1 MKRKETYKLFKRGL
15 ALLLSLTISMN
26 TGVVGNNLGKTKA
39 VKADGV
45 DNKVTFADFELPYN
59 GLSSGNQLVSD
70 DERHTVLK
78 YITTSG
84 GGSDEVTIK
93 STDQVPVDV
102 TGMTK
107 LVVTI
112 KDTQGSNTIRVN
124 VGNKGEQWSDGSTIQ
139 GEWCEI
145 EMPLSKW
152 GITDGQIS
160 QIKIYEWN
168 KGTYFIDDIY
178 FSNEDG
184 TNKVTFQDFEK
195 TLVINNPSDNK
206 ITAQDKKS
214 GETSLLY
221 QKTEGDVQI
230 TYPDTEGVD
239 ATGKENLIIWI
250 KDTNGDNNFELQLT
264 DANGG
269 TSKSGYWTTAKSV
282 KNQWAPIVVPMS
294 DITSDSSLDITKI
307 VKVKIWEYN
316 NGAYY
321 IDDIYFS
328 NTIPP
333 NMPEFSHAEGNYGE
347 AFDLS
352 LTSEDGTFIYYTTDG
367 TVPTEASD
375 LYTDA
380 ISITTT
386 TTVKAVA
393 VREGESSA
401 IVTAVF
407 TIRPNELQ
415 TKTIL
420 HNFEQQ
426 PIKMVNA
433 TITSEDKY
441 FGEKSAAYV
450 VSSSSSPNEESS
462 FYVES
467 ENSVDAK
474 YYDYFI
480 FWLKDTQGSNT
491 VMLQFVDEDDNMTNW
506 AWYNNSSS
514 ASGKSVKNQWIEYA
528 IPMSQIEKKEN
539 VDLTRIK
546 GVRIGQW
553 NSGTYYIDDMYFSNT
568 LAPKTPVAN
577 YNSGTYEQLTDIKL
591 TTTNTDCNIYYTT
604 DGTEPT
610 IDSTVYTVPFAITK
624 DTILK
629 AITARSADDFS
640 GVATYNYRIKSLPES
655 GDVTFYTFENSIDQI
670 QTSYGVRFEKSK
682 DAIEG
687 ENSLECNMYTVSGNP
702 SEKIRSIFLKLE
714 DDKTVDI
721 RKSNYVTFYVKDIQ
735 GYNLPTVFLKD
746 KFGMVVSGKVAST
759 TIYGEWTKCYVYL
772 DDLDSKKQLDKAYIS
787 EVGIG
792 FNNTGTYLID
802 NVSFA
807 EYVYGSSE
815 VITDD
820 VVANAMTDTEYVGSC
835 TTELF
840 AKDGAAI
847 YYTTNGKEPTKN
859 SNLYTKAITLTKTAT
874 IKAIAVKDGVTGPVC
889 EFTYVV
895 KPGNVVI
902 THGEAGTYDDF
913 AVVELVSSPGAS
925 IYYTLDGSEPDKA
938 KLLYK
943 KAFRVD
949 ENTTLK
955 AVAYGLDGSAGEI
968 ETWEYTIN
976 KKEVTPPEEDNQVVV
991 SNFLKTDGK
1000 VIRDSFGKGDE
1011 VILRGTNAGGWLVTE
1026 NWQCP
1031 VDGVDLVRILE
1042 TFTERFGEKV
1052 ANELISLYQDHWWTE
1067 KDFDLAKA
1075 EGVNVLR
1082 LPITYFEMAN
1092 TDGSLKEDAFKRLD
1106 WFVEQAKKRDLY
1118 VMIDM
1123 HGAFGSQNGKD
1134 HSGDTTIADVGRFY
1148 GEEENIEKTIK
1159 LWEAIAERYK
1169 DEPMVCGYDLLN
1181 EPSTSGTM
1189 QYDVYD
1195 RIYRAIRAI
1204 DKNHMIFMQA
1214 IWEPTDLPDPALYG
1228 WENVVYQYHFY
1239 QWNDLN
1245 SLNSQLNFINNK
1257 VSLVNEST
1265 NYNVPVFIGEFTF
1278 FANTE
1283 SWKQC
1288 LEIFEREGWSYTTW
1302 TFKVSDGGEGSS
1314 WGIYT
1319 KKSNTV
1325 NIGSDSEETIR
1336 SKWSEVTTDTFTRNT
1351 EIANILKGFFE
1362 KNTAVK
1368 IPYEDNSNN
1377 NGGNPG
1383 TTPGGSEGTPGGT
1396 DGTPG
1401 GTEGTPGG
1409 ITDGTTKPDDDEKQ
1423 DNTNESN
1430 EVTVPSSVKKLQ
1442 EKIKIALDVKK
1453 IYVSGNKGNVAQ
1465 IKITVPD
1472 GLNQVVKFSY
1482 DKTKTNEV
1490 IVTYTSKNPKVA
1502 TVSKTGKI
1510 TAKKTGKVTIVVIT
1524 ELRDGT
1530 KITKNCVVEVKKATI
1545 SLVNK
1550 VSSMKAGKE
1559 QTIKIDCNGYKA
1571 STITWKSSNS
1581 AIVSVGS
1588 NKGKTQVK
1596 LKAKKKGTA
1605 NIIIYSNGKKVK
1617 TIKITVK

>member
-1 MKRKETYKLFKRGL
+1 MKRNKLLKRGF
-15 ALLLSLTISMN
+15 ALLLSLAISMN
-26 TGVVGNNLGKTKA
+26 TGGFANNLSGMNT
-39 VKADGV
+39 VKADGI
-45 DNKVTFADFELPYN
+45 DNKITFADFELPFN
-59 GLSSGNQLVSD
+59 GVSSGNQLVSD
-70 DERHTVLK
+70 DERQTVLK

-93 STDQVPVDV
+93 GVDQVPVDI
-102 TGMTK
+102 TDMTK
-107 LVVTI
+107 LVITI

-124 VGNKGEQWSDGSTIQ
+124 VDNKGEQWSNDSTVQ

-145 EMPLSKW
+145 EMPLNKW
-152 GITDGQIS
+152 GITDNQIS

-184 TNKVTFQDFEK
+184 TSKIVFQDFEK
-195 TLVINNPSDNK
+195 AMGINNPSYNM
-206 ITAQDKKS
+206 ITAKDKKS
-214 GETSLLY
+214 GDTSLLY

-230 TYPDTEGVD
+230 THPVVEGVD
-239 ATGKENLIIWI
+239 ATGKDNLIIWI
-250 KDTNGDNNFELQLT
+250 KDTKGDNNFELQLT

-269 TSKSGYWTTAKSV
+269 TSKSGYWTTTNAV
-282 KNQWAPIVVPMS
+282 KNQWVPIVVPM
-294 DITSDSSLDITKI
+294 TELTAGDSTLNISKI
-307 VKVKIWEYN
+307 VKVKIWEFN
-316 NGAYY
+316 NGEYY

-328 NTIPP
+328 NAIPP
-333 NMPEFSHAEGNYGE
+333 KMPEFSHEKGNYSD
-347 AFDLS
+347 AFELILLAEVGAD
-352 LTSEDGTFIYYTTDG
+352 IYYTTDG
-367 TVPTEASD
+367 TIPTESSA
-375 LYTDA
+375 LYTEA
-380 ISITTT
+380 IAITTT
-386 TTVKAVA
+386 TTIKAMA

-401 IVTAVF
+401 IATAVYV
-407 TIRPNELQ
+407 IRPNELP
-415 TKTIL
+415 TKTVL
-420 HNFEQQ
+420 HNFEQE
-426 PIKMVNA
+426 PTVLVNA
-433 TITSEDKY
+433 ALTSEDKY
-441 FGEKSAAYV
+441 TGEKSAAYV
-450 VSSSSSPNEESS
+450 VGSSGSPNEESS
-462 FYVES
+462 FYVEAD
-467 ENSVDAK
+467 NSLDCK
-474 YYDYFI
+474 YYDYFV
-480 FWLKDTQGSNT
+480 FWLKDTQGNNN
-491 VMLQFVDEDDNMTNW
+491 VMLQFVDEDNNMTNW
-506 AWYNNSSS
+506 AWYDNVAS
-514 ASGKSVKNQWIEYA
+514 ASGKSVKNQWTEYA
-528 IPMSQIEKKEN
+528 IPMSQIEQKEK

-553 NSGTYYIDDMYFSNT
+553 NAGAYYIDDMYFSNA

-577 YNSGTYEQLTDIKL
+577 YNSGTYEQLTDITL
-591 TTTNTDCNIYYTT
+591 TTTNTDCQIYYTT
-604 DGTEPT
+604 DGTQPT
-610 IDSTVYTVPFAITK
+610 LDSTIYTAPFAVTK
-624 DTILK
+624 DTTLK

-640 GVATYNYRIKSLPES
+640 SVATYNYRIKALPEN
-655 GDVTFYTFENSIDQI
+655 GDVMFHTFENGIGQI
-670 QTSYGVRFEKSK
+670 QNAYGVRYALKQ

-687 ENSLECNMYTVSGNP
+687 GYSLKCDMYTVSGNP
-702 SEKIRSIFLKLE
+702 SEKVRSVFLKLE
-714 DDKTVDI
+714 DEKTVDI
-721 RKSNYVTFYVKDIQ
+721 RKSNYLTFYVKDLQ
-735 GYNLPTVFLKD
+735 GYNLPTVLLKD
-746 KFGMVVSGKVAST
+746 KFGTVVSSKVAGST
-759 TIYGEWTKCYVYL
+759 VYGEWTKCYVYL
-772 DDLDSKKQLDKAYIS
+772 DDLDSKKELDRAYIS
-787 EVGIG
+787 EVSLG
-792 FNNTGTYLID
+792 FNNTGIYLID
-802 NVSFA
+802 SVSFA
-807 EYVYGSSE
+807 EYVYGINNE

-820 VVANAMTDTEYVGSC
+820 VVANAATDKEYVGSC

-840 AKDGAAI
+840 AKDGATI

-859 SNLYTKAITLTKTAT
+859 SNLYTKAITLTKTTT
-874 IKAIAVKDGVTGPVC
+874 IKAISVKDDVTGPIS

-902 THGEAGTYDDF
+902 THGAAGTYDEF
-913 AVVELVSSPGAS
+913 AVVELVSSSGAN
-925 IYYTLDGSEPDKA
+925 IYYTLDGSEPDKT

-955 AVAYGLDGSAGEI
+955 AVSYGLDGSVSEI
-968 ETWEYTIN
+968 ESWEYAIN
-976 KKEVTPPEEDNQVVV
+976 KKEVIPPEDNPIVV
-991 SNFLKTDGK
+991 SNFLRTDGK
-1000 VIRDSFGKGDE
+1000 VIRDNFGKGDE

-1031 VDGVDLVRILE
+1031 VDAVDLVTIVE
-1042 TFTERFGEKV
+1042 TFTERFGAKV

-1092 TDGSLKEDAFKRLD
+1092 TDGSLKEDAFERLN
-1106 WFVEQAKKRDLY
+1106 WFIEEAKKRDIY

-1134 HSGDTTIADVGRFY
+1134 HSGDTTIADIGRFY

-1159 LWEAIAERYK
+1159 LWEAIATRYK

-1214 IWEPTDLPDPALYG
+1214 IWEPTDLPDPELYG

-1257 VSLVNEST
+1257 VSLINEAT

-1325 NIGSDSEETIR
+1325 NIKSDSEATIR

-1362 KNTAVK
+1362 KNGTVK
-1368 IPYEDNSNN
+1368 IPYTDNSNN
-1377 NGGNPG
+1377 NGGNSG
-1383 TTPGGSEGTPGGT
+1383 NTPGGT
-1396 DGTPG
+1396 
-1401 GTEGTPGG
+1401 TESG
-1409 ITDGTTKPDDDEKQ
+1409 ENEEQ
-1423 DNTNESN
+1423 DNSGESN
-1430 EVTVPSSVKKLQ
+1430 QLTVPSSVKKLQ
-1442 EKIKIALDVKK
+1442 EKIKITLNAKK
-1453 IYVSGNKGNVAQ
+1453 IYASGNKGNVAQ
-1465 IKITVPD
+1465 IKATIPE

-1490 IVTYTSKNPKVA
+1490 IVTYTSENPKIA

-1510 TAKKTGKVTIVVIT
+1510 TAKKTGKVTIVVTT

-1530 KITKNCVVEVKKATI
+1530 KIATNCVVEVEKATI
-1545 SLVNK
+1545 SLVKK
-1550 VSSMKAGKE
+1550 VTTMKAGKE
-1559 QTIKIDCNGYKA
+1559 QTIKIDCKGFKT

-1581 AIVSVGS
+1581 DIVSVGT

-1596 LKAKKKGTA
+1596 LKAKKKGTS
-1605 NIIIYSNGKKVK
+1605 NIIIYSSGKKVK
-1617 TIKITVK
+1617 TIKIIVK

>member
-1 MKRKETYKLFKRGL
+1 MKGKETYKLLKRGL

-26 TGVVGNNLGKTKA
+26 TGGIGSNLGVMKA
-39 VKADGV
+39 VKADGI
-45 DNKVTFADFELPYN
+45 DNKVTFADFELPFN

-70 DERHTVLK
+70 EERHSVLK

-93 STDQVPVDV
+93 SMDQVPVDV

-124 VGNKGEQWSDGSTIQ
+124 VGNKGEQWSNDSTVQ

-145 EMPLSKW
+145 VMPLSKW

-178 FSNEDG
+178 FTNEDG
-184 TNKVTFQDFEK
+184 TSKIVYQDFEK
-195 TLVINNPSDNK
+195 TIGINNPSANK
-206 ITAQDKKS
+206 ITPQEKKS
-214 GETSLLY
+214 GDTSLLY
-221 QKTEGDVQI
+221 KKTDGDIQI
-230 TYPDTEGVD
+230 THPDTDGVD
-239 ATGKENLIIWI
+239 ATGKENLIIWM

-269 TSKSGYWTTAKSV
+269 TSKSGYWTTAKAV
-282 KNQWAPIVVPMS
+282 KNQWAPIVVPMADLTS
-294 DITSDSSLDITKI
+294 DDSSLDITKI
-307 VKVKIWEYN
+307 IKVKMWEYN
-316 NGAYY
+316 NGEYY

-328 NTIPP
+328 NVIPP
-333 NMPEFSHAEGNYGE
+333 SIPGFSHAQGNYSE
-347 AFDLS
+347 AFDLT
-352 LTSEDGTFIYYTTDG
+352 LTAESGTDIYYTTDG
-367 TVPTEASD
+367 TVPTISSK
-375 LYTDA
+375 LYVDA

-386 TTVKAVA
+386 TTVKAMT
-393 VREGESSA
+393 VREGESSSIA
-401 IVTAVF
+401 TVVF

-420 HNFEQQ
+420 HDFEQQ
-426 PIKMVNA
+426 PIKIVNA
-433 TITSEDKY
+433 TITSTDRF

-450 VSSSSSPNEESS
+450 VSSSASPNEESS

-474 YYDYFI
+474 YYDYFV
-480 FWLKDTQGSNT
+480 FWLKDTQGNNNI
-491 VMLQFVDEDDNMTNW
+491 MLQFVDEDNNMTNW

-514 ASGKSVKNQWIEYA
+514 TSGKSVKNQWTEYA
-528 IPMSQIEKKEN
+528 IPMSQIQKKDN
-539 VDLTRIK
+539 IDLTRIK

-553 NSGTYYIDDMYFSNT
+553 NSATYYIDDMYFSNT
-568 LAPKTPVAN
+568 LAPKIPVSN
-577 YNSGTYEQLTDIKL
+577 YNSGTYEQLTDITL
-591 TTTNTDCNIYYTT
+591 TTTNTDCKIYYTT

-610 IDSTVYTVPFAITK
+610 IDSTIYTAPFAITE
-624 DTILK
+624 DTTLK

-640 GVATYNYRIKSLPES
+640 GVATYNYRIKALPDN
-655 GDVTFYTFENSIDQI
+655 GDVTFNTFEGGIDQI
-670 QTSYGVRFEKSK
+670 QNAYGVRYTQKL

-687 ENSLECNMYTVSGNP
+687 DYSLSCDMYTVSGNP
-702 SEKIRSIFLKLE
+702 SEKVRSVFLRLE
-714 DDKTVDI
+714 DDNTVDI
-721 RKSNYVTFYVKDIQ
+721 RKSNYITFYVKDLQ
-735 GYNLPTVFLKD
+735 GYNLSTVFLKD
-746 KFGMVVSGKVAST
+746 KFGMIVSGKVAST
-759 TIYGEWTKCYVYL
+759 TVYGEWTKCYVYL
-772 DDLDSKKQLDKAYIS
+772 DELDSKKQLDRAYIS

-802 NVSFA
+802 SVLFEEN
-807 EYVYGSSE
+807 VYGINSE
-815 VITDD
+815 VTTDD
-820 VVANAMTDTEYVGSC
+820 VLANAVMEKEYVGSC

-840 AKDGAAI
+840 AKAGADI
-847 YYTTNGKEPTKN
+847 YYTTNGKEPTKS
-859 SNLYTKAITLTKTAT
+859 SNLYTKAITLTKTTT
-874 IKAIAVKDGVTGPVC
+874 IKAISVKDNVSGPVC

-895 KPGNVVI
+895 RPGNVVT
-902 THGEAGTYDDF
+902 THGEAGSYDEF

-925 IYYTLDGSEPDKA
+925 IYYTLDGSEPDKT

-943 KAFRVD
+943 KAFRID

-955 AVAYGLDGSAGEI
+955 AVSYGLDGSASEI
-968 ETWEYTIN
+968 ESFEYVIN

-1000 VIRDSFGKGDE
+1000 VIRDCFGKGDE

-1031 VDGVDLVRILE
+1031 VDGVDLVTILE
-1042 TFTERFGEKV
+1042 TFTERFGAKV

-1092 TDGSLKEDAFKRLD
+1092 ADGSLKKDAFKRLD
-1106 WFVEQAKKRDLY
+1106 WFIKQAKKRDLY

-1148 GEEENIEKTIK
+1148 GEEQNIEKTIK
-1159 LWEAIAERYK
+1159 LWEAIAARYK

-1204 DKNHMIFMQA
+1204 DKNHIIYMQA
-1214 IWEPTDLPDPALYG
+1214 IWEPTDLPSPELYG

-1257 VSLVNEST
+1257 VSLINEAT
-1265 NYNVPVFIGEFTF
+1265 NYNVPVFIGEFSF

-1325 NIGSDSEETIR
+1325 NIESDSEATIR
-1336 SKWSEVTTDTFTRNT
+1336 SKWSEVTTDTFIRNT
-1351 EIANILKGFFE
+1351 EIANILKDFFG

-1368 IPYEDNSNN
+1368 IPYKDNSNN
-1377 NGGNPG
+1377 NGDNSGN
-1383 TTPGGSEGTPGGT
+1383 TPG
-1396 DGTPG
+1396 
-1401 GTEGTPGG
+1401 
-1409 ITDGTTKPDDDEKQ
+1409 GTTKPDDNE
-1423 DNTNESN
+1423 DNSNESN

-1442 EKIKIALDVKK
+1442 EKIKVTLNTNK
-1453 IYVSGNKGNVAQ
+1453 IYVSGNKGNVAL
-1465 IKITVPD
+1465 IKVTIPE
-1472 GLNQVVKFSY
+1472 GLNQVVRFSY

-1490 IVTYTSKNPKVA
+1490 IVTYTSKNTKVA

-1510 TAKKTGKVTIVVIT
+1510 TAKKTGKVTIAVTT

-1550 VSSMKAGKE
+1550 VNSMKVGKE
-1559 QTIKIDCNGYKA
+1559 KTIKIECKGFKT

-1581 AIVSVGS
+1581 NVVSVGT

-1617 TIKITVK
+1617 TIKITVR